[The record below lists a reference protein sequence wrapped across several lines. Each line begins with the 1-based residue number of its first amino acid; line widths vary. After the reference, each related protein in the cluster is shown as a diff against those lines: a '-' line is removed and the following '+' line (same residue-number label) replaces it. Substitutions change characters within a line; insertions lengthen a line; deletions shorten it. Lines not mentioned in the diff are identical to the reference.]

1 MAGVAGGCLCG
12 AVRYEADQPPIDA
25 GYCHCRMC
33 QRQSGGPALSFA
45 IFRIEGFRYTSGTP
59 QVYVS
64 SAVGERRFCGRC
76 GSSLEFRERNDP
88 QTIAVNSGTL
98 DDPSVAPPSK
108 HIWTMS
114 QVSWFVTADNLPDHP
129 ENG

>member
-1 MAGVAGGCLCG
+1 MARIVGGCLCG
-12 AVRYEADQPPIDA
+12 AVRYEADEAPIET

-33 QRQSGGPALSFA
+33 QRQSGAPALSFA
-45 IFRIEGFRYTSGTP
+45 TFRIEGFRYTAGDP
-59 QVYVS
+59 QTYVS
-64 SAVGERRFCGRC
+64 SAIGERRFCGRC

-88 QTIAVNSGTL
+88 RIVAVNSGTL

-108 HIWTMS
+108 HIWTMT
-114 QVSWFVTADNLPDHP
+114 QISWFVTADNLPDHA